1 LDIWAWLNL
10 VRKETHTIYIG
21 GYICISHP
29 GSELVLPSKL
39 GSFRMEKLHINYHH
53 PELPA
58 QLGPEP
64 SLHLGFGSLSGV
76 LWKLRQPAS
85 ENADVGK
92 SGRIQ

>member
-1 LDIWAWLNL
+1 
-10 VRKETHTIYIG
+10 
-21 GYICISHP
+21 
-29 GSELVLPSKL
+29 
-39 GSFRMEKLHINYHH
+39 MEKLHINYHH